1 MKMRYAAFA
10 AAAFVVACTDT
21 ANPGDPT
28 AQVPA
33 APTAVTSKIQNDS
46 LILTWNEVPGA
57 TKYNVYMAAEV
68 GVKRANYTSLTANM
82 FHPDEVGGK
91 FDHPA
96 GLNPNM
102 KYYLVVTAVNANG
115 ESAESCE
122 VAAELAT
129 KFGET
134 CN

>member
-1 MKMRYAAFA
+1 MKMRYAALA
-10 AAAFVVACTDT
+10 AAVFVVACTDN
-21 ANPGDPT
+21 ANPGDPS
-28 AQVPA
+28 QL
-33 APTAVTSKIQNDS
+33 PTAPASVTSKIVNDS
-46 LILTWNEVPGA
+46 LILTWDEVPGA

-82 FHPDEVGGK
+82 FHPGEVGGK

-115 ESAESCE
+115 ESSESCE

-134 CN
+134 CS